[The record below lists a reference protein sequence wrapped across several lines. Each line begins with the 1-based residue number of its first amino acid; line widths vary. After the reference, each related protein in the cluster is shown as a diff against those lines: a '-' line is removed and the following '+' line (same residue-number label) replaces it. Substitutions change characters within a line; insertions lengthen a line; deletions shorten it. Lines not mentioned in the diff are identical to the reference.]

1 VPLGWYDLKVAAARP
16 RAGDEAVKRKTL
28 NAAFVV
34 FVRIPLVAKALART
48 PCYNARMISVEE
60 ALERILARVGT
71 LGEEQVPLTRALGRV
86 LAHAVSSTLDLP
98 PWPNS
103 SMDGY
108 ALRSADATGA
118 STKSP
123 ARLEIAGRIAAGH
136 VADKPLTAGQAFRIF
151 TGGPLPDG
159 ADSVIPQEEVTTEG
173 TTLLV
178 ARPVKAGEFVRPRG
192 EDMRAGES
200 VLERGRLIGPA
211 ELGLLAALGHA
222 QVRVVRKP
230 RVGIL
235 STGDEIVDLGGLLGP
250 GQIPNSN
257 TYSLTGQVIE
267 AGGEPV
273 PLGVAPDRL
282 EEIEARFRWGLGCD
296 LLISSAGVSV
306 GEHDFVKAALEKLGA
321 EQHLW
326 LVNMRPGKP
335 IAFATIPST
344 GKGALPV
351 FALPGNPVSAM
362 VTFELFVRPALR
374 RLGGHA
380 RLQRPVVQARALA
393 AIPNPGRR
401 RGFLRVALTA
411 DESGGYGARLTGDQS
426 SGILRSMVAAD
437 GLAVIPGD
445 STIAAG
451 EMVPV
456 ILLREVR

>member
-1 VPLGWYDLKVAAARP
+1 
-16 RAGDEAVKRKTL
+16 
-28 NAAFVV
+28 
-34 FVRIPLVAKALART
+34 
-48 PCYNARMISVEE
+48 MISVEE
-60 ALERILARVGT
+60 ALERILSRIGT
-71 LGEEQVPLTRALGRV
+71 LGDEQVPLPRALGRV
-86 LAHAVSSTLDLP
+86 LTHAVTSGLDLP

-108 ALRSADATGA
+108 ALKSTDAAGA
-118 STKSP
+118 SAASP
-123 ARLEIAGRIAAGH
+123 ARLAVAGRVAAGH
-136 VADKPLTAGQAFRIF
+136 MADKPLTAGQAFRIF
-151 TGGPLPDG
+151 TGGPLPEG
-159 ADSVIPQEEVTTEG
+159 ADSVIPQEEVRVEG
-173 TTLLV
+173 KMLLV
-178 ARPVKAGEFVRPRG
+178 PRPVKAGEFVRPRG
-192 EDMRAGES
+192 EDMRAGDA

-235 STGDEIVDLGGLLGP
+235 STGDEIVDLGGRLGP

-257 TYSLTGQVIE
+257 TYSLMGQVSE

-273 PLGVAPDRL
+273 ALGVAGDRL
-282 EEIEARFRWGLGCD
+282 EDIETRFRWGLGCD

-306 GEHDFVKAALEKLGA
+306 GEHDFVKAALERLGA

-335 IAFATIPST
+335 IAFATIPSAGVAGRAEQHGGEAST
-344 GKGALPV
+344 KKNALPV

-380 RLQRPVVQARALA
+380 RLHRPLVQARAQA
-393 AIPNPGRR
+393 PIPNPGRR
-401 RGFLRVALTA
+401 RGFLRVTLTV
-411 DESGGYGARLTGDQS
+411 DEVGAYEARLTGDQS

-445 STIAAG
+445 STIEAG
-451 EMVPV
+451 GTVPV
-456 ILLREVR
+456 IVLRDIR